1 MAVGHG
7 TRIPWLTYPS
17 EGQAA
22 RSTRAPGFDP
32 FSIMPR
38 HGSGLGIQ
46 EAKAGPGE
54 EVDLD
59 RVKRWRAR
67 PGEEVEQVPLLD
79 MCFGACD
86 HENDHLHQDI
96 HL

>member
-67 PGEEVEQVPLLD
+67 PGEEVEQVPL
-79 MCFGACD
+79 
-86 HENDHLHQDI
+86 
-96 HL
+96 